1 MPTAGGTARQICE
14 CILQGWFADNRRI
27 LALDG
32 TFPSQ
37 RIRVIDVVDRTEAV
51 LFTHATPLVGRADI
65 SPDGRW
71 LAVTSQRYVWV
82 APARPG
88 NPPGE
93 REWAT
98 VLKKAED
105 GAERPCGWSPDGRL
119 LYLLL
124 ERDGFRD
131 LYAQRIDPA
140 RGTAVGEP
148 FIVQHL
154 HDPRR
159 RWGSTSFGTA
169 IVSNAFV
176 FSQVETTGSIWLL
189 NPEPA
194 SRRART
200 AND

>member
-1 MPTAGGTARQICE
+1 M
-14 CILQGWFADNRRI
+14 W
-27 LALDG
+27 
-32 TFPSQ
+32 
-37 RIRVIDVVDRTEAV
+37 VVA
-51 LFTHATPLVGRADI
+51 
-65 SPDGRW
+65 
-71 LAVTSQRYVWV
+71 
-82 APARPG
+82 
-88 NPPGE
+88 
-93 REWAT
+93 
-98 VLKKAED
+98 
-105 GAERPCGWSPDGRL
+105 
-119 LYLLL
+119 
-124 ERDGFRD
+124 FRD

-176 FSQVETTGSIWLL
+176 YSQVETTGSIWLL